1 MLHVYTPVGM
11 WLWIAGL
18 VVVAFALAEMYLRMT
33 RPRGPA
39 AYD

>member
-1 MLHVYTPVGM
+1 MTTNALM
-11 WLWIAGL
+11 WYWLAGAV
-18 VVVAFALAEMYLRMT
+18 VVVAFAVAELYLRIT